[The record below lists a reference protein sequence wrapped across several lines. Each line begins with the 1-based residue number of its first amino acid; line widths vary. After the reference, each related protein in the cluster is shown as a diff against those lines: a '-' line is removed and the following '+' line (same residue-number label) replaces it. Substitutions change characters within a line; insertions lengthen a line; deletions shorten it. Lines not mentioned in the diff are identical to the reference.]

1 MSLFVSK
8 LTNSV
13 SQTDKLINRI
23 KNTKSYLT
31 NFFAKIIKQLKDNY
45 DLSDEDEIKLDK
57 FKMTCLNATNLN
69 FKSELELLLVLR
81 SKFKLWSKMI
91 INNENS
97 MNKEKIDELR
107 LKFNLKNDKLK
118 KVKDLLMEK
127 IFLDKFDKLQNLI
140 GNIRKVFYLNRKI
153 NESFI

>member
-81 SKFKLWSKMI
+81 SKFKLWSKII

-140 GNIRKVFYLNRKI
+140 GNIRKVFYLNKKI

>member
-81 SKFKLWSKMI
+81 SKFKLWSKII
-91 INNENS
+91 INNESS

>member
-8 LTNSV
+8 LTNCV

-57 FKMTCLNATNLN
+57 YKMTCLSATNLN

-140 GNIRKVFYLNRKI
+140 GNIRKVFNLNQKI
-153 NESFI
+153 N

>member
-81 SKFKLWSKMI
+81 SKFKLWSKII
-91 INNENS
+91 INNESS

-140 GNIRKVFYLNRKI
+140 VNIRKVFYLNRKI

>member
-81 SKFKLWSKMI
+81 SKFKLWSKII
-91 INNENS
+91 INNESS

-140 GNIRKVFYLNRKI
+140 GNIRKVLYLNRKI